1 MFFEEIKTGM
11 KRKLE
16 PVKIDRQEMIDFAL
30 RFDNVPIHTDES
42 YAEKTHFGQIIA
54 PGYMSFLAVWA
65 SYLDSDIFGEELIA
79 GKSSKIEW
87 FKPVFAGDILS
98 AEVTVSGM
106 TVRNERN
113 GIVEITIEAVNQNGD
128 TVLKNITEAVIKRRP
143 SE

>member
-106 TVRNERN
+106 KVRNERN

>member
-106 TVRNERN
+106 TERNERN